1 MPQISVV
8 LPVYNVEEYLRQCLD
23 SLANQTF
30 EDFEVICVNDGS
42 GDSSLS
48 ILEEY
53 ASEDE
58 RFKII
63 SQENKGLSGAR
74 NTGMD
79 YIKGKYT
86 IFVDSDDWLELNALE
101 KLYNK
106 ITALDSDILMYKFR
120 FFNQDS
126 EQYSESVFTNLEVID
141 ASLENKN
148 FNYRDVSDILF
159 KISHAPFNK
168 LYKTSFLREAG
179 IKFPENL
186 NYEDLYFFY
195 MVFFKTEK
203 VSVFRDESLY
213 ISYSIIV

>member
-106 ITALDSDILMYKFR
+106 IIALDSDILNCKIKYVKNNKILSAYAYIISNESIGVENYNVR
-120 FFNQDS
+120 FLGGNALNDS
-126 EQYSESVFTNLEVID
+126 T
-141 ASLENKN
+141 
-148 FNYRDVSDILF
+148 
-159 KISHAPFNK
+159 
-168 LYKTSFLREAG
+168 
-179 IKFPENL
+179 
-186 NYEDLYFFY
+186 
-195 MVFFKTEK
+195 
-203 VSVFRDESLY
+203 
-213 ISYSIIV
+213 

>member
-63 SQENKGLSGAR
+63 SQENKGLSSAR
-74 NTGMD
+74 NTGMIILKENTQ
-79 YIKGKYT
+79 YL
-86 IFVDSDDWLELNALE
+86 S
-101 KLYNK
+101 
-106 ITALDSDILMYKFR
+106 ILMIGW
-120 FFNQDS
+120 N
-126 EQYSESVFTNLEVID
+126 
-141 ASLENKN
+141 
-148 FNYRDVSDILF
+148 
-159 KISHAPFNK
+159 
-168 LYKTSFLREAG
+168 
-179 IKFPENL
+179 
-186 NYEDLYFFY
+186 
-195 MVFFKTEK
+195 
-203 VSVFRDESLY
+203 
-213 ISYSIIV
+213 

>member
-106 ITALDSDILMYKFR
+106 IT
-120 FFNQDS
+120 
-126 EQYSESVFTNLEVID
+126 T
-141 ASLENKN
+141 
-148 FNYRDVSDILF
+148 
-159 KISHAPFNK
+159 
-168 LYKTSFLREAG
+168 
-179 IKFPENL
+179 
-186 NYEDLYFFY
+186 
-195 MVFFKTEK
+195 
-203 VSVFRDESLY
+203 
-213 ISYSIIV
+213 